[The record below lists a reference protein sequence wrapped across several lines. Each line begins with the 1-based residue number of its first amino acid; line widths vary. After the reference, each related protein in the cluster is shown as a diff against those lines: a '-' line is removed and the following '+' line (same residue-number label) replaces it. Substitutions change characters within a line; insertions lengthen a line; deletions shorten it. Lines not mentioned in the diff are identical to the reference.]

1 MCGICGMHLQRSA
14 LADRTLLQSMND
26 LLSHRG
32 PDGEG
37 FFCDKNV
44 GLGNRRLSIIDL
56 ATGDQPIFNEDKNV
70 LIVYNGELY
79 NSPELREEL
88 IQRGHKFYTHS
99 DTEVVVHLYEE
110 YGKQMLPKLRGMFAF
125 AIYDRRKD
133 ELLLARDALGIKPI
147 FFTET
152 PNGLYFASELRVLLS
167 LNGFS
172 RQIDPEAFSFYLTLN
187 YIPAPWTI
195 WKDARRLEPGHW
207 LLVRSGKIVDRGRF
221 FRLNEKPF
229 EGSLEDA
236 VDELEETLADSVEGH
251 LLADVPVGAFLSGG
265 LDSSL
270 VVAMAQKRSS
280 SPLRTFTV
288 TFPDVPTYD
297 ESKYARIVAD
307 ELKTSHQEIAVSSK
321 EGWQAMVET
330 LDHLDEPFAD
340 SSLIPVSIISKVTRQ
355 HVKVALSGDGG
366 DELFAG
372 YNKYQGLWLAER
384 FGAVAPLLRLT
395 ARLPI
400 SESRGSLIGERWRQ
414 VRKLSRLMVSDPVE
428 RHLQATVSQ
437 ETNFQEEIVKV
448 SHNGY
453 VQPLPTL
460 MRQIWDEGKS
470 AGYTGLNLSLYSDVN
485 FVLPYDMLHKVD
497 IASMQHSLEVRVPF
511 VDPLVARLAFQLPGN
526 WKLREGQ
533 RKWILRKVA
542 ERYLPQRILQRPK
555 GGFGIPIGEW
565 FRKDL
570 FDSVQERL
578 SPKALEESGIWN
590 ASAVGQ
596 LMKEHFSFKRDR
608 FWELWNLF
616 VFEWWRAQWEPHW

>member
-1 MCGICGMHLQRSA
+1 MHLQHGV
-14 LADRTLLQSMND
+14 LADRALLKSMND
-26 LLSHRG
+26 LIAHRG

-37 FFCDKNV
+37 FFCEKNV

-56 ATGDQPIFNEDKNV
+56 STGNQPIYNEDKNIV
-70 LIVYNGELY
+70 IVYNGEIY

-88 IQRGHKFYTHS
+88 IQRGHQFYTHS

-110 YGKQMLPKLRGMFAF
+110 YGAEMLPKLRGMFAF
-125 AIYDRRKD
+125 AIYNRQHD

-147 FFTET
+147 FYTET
-152 PNGLYFASELRVLLS
+152 PKGLYFASELRVLLS
-167 LNGFS
+167 LDGFS

-207 LLVRSGKIVDRGRF
+207 LLVRSGKIVDRGRYF
-221 FRLNEKPF
+221 HLNEKPF
-229 EGSLEDA
+229 EGSLEEA
-236 VDELEETLADSVEGH
+236 VDELEKTLAESVEGH

-270 VVAMAQKRSS
+270 VVAMAQKRSG

-297 ESKYARIVAD
+297 ESKYAKIVAD

-340 SSLIPVSIISKVTRQ
+340 SSLIPVSIISKATRQ

-384 FGAVAPLLRLT
+384 FGAAAPLLRLS
-395 ARLPI
+395 AHLPI
-400 SESRGSLIGERWRQ
+400 SESRGSLLGERWRQ
-414 VRKLSRLMVSDPVE
+414 VRKLSRLMTSDPVE
-428 RHLQATVSQ
+428 RHLRATISLDS
-437 ETNFQEEIVKV
+437 NLQEELVKANR
-448 SHNGY
+448 NGHG
-453 VQPLPTL
+453 QLLPEL
-460 MRQIWDEGKS
+460 LRQLWDEGKS

-497 IASMQHSLEVRVPF
+497 AASMEHSLEVRVPF
-511 VDPLVARLAFQLPGN
+511 VDPLVAKFAFQLPGN
-526 WKLREGQ
+526 WKLHEGQ

-570 FDSVQERL
+570 FDSVHERL
-578 SPKALEESGIWN
+578 NPKSLQESEIWN
-590 ASAVGQ
+590 ESVVER

-616 VFEWWRAQWEPHW
+616 VFEWWRAKWKPHW